1 MALAMDELKAMLA
14 AEEPDYKKLAALL
27 QPDDLPQLTELVKG
41 DDAMLASKAAY
52 CISLVHDEAAL
63 GALETA
69 SASPIEAV
77 RVASAAG
84 LKNLRGFDV
93 KNVAERLLADAD
105 VGVRK
110 LAIKSAAS
118 LGASDFEPTL
128 RELAAKDSEP
138 GIRSL
143 AQTALNA

>member
-1 MALAMDELKAMLA
+1 
-14 AEEPDYKKLAALL
+14 
-27 QPDDLPQLTELVKG
+27 
-41 DDAMLASKAAY
+41 MLASKAAY
-52 CISLVHDEAAL
+52 CISLVHDVAAL
-63 GALETA
+63 SALESA
-69 SASPIEAV
+69 AASPIEAV

-93 KNVAERLLADAD
+93 KDVAERLLADAD

-118 LGASDFEPTL
+118 LGVSDFEPTL
-128 RELAAKDSEP
+128 RELAARDAEP

-143 AQTALNA
+143 AQSALNA